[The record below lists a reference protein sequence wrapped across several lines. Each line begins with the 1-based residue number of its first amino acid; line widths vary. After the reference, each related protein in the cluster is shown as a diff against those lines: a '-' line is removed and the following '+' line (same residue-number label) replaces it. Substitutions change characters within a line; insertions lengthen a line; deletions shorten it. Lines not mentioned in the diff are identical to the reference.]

1 MAVET
6 PQPPTTAAERQA
18 KYRENQREQG
28 RVRRNIWATP
38 EEWQAIEDLLKRL
51 REQSE
56 SLTE

>member
-18 KYRENQREQG
+18 KYRENQREMG

-38 EEWQAIEDLLKRL
+38 EEWEAIERLLNKL
-51 REQSE
+51 REKQKV
-56 SLTE
+56 